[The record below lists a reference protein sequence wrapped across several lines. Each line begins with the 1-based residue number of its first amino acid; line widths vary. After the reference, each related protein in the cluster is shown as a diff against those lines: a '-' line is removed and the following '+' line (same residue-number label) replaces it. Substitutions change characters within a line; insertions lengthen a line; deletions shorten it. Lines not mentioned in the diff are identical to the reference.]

1 MGGLGEQ
8 GRQDKDGFDDEGP
21 AVSRLTNVALR
32 ERAYT
37 ELANALRAGRFSPG
51 SPVTIRGLAA
61 LLGTSTMPVREA
73 VSRLVTEG
81 ALELLSN
88 RTLRVPDVS
97 MERLDDLID
106 TRATLEGRAAW
117 LAAERMT
124 QADFSLI
131 KAAAE
136 DYSHAVD
143 AGDVPAAVA
152 ANEQLHFTIYRAS
165 RSELLV
171 SIIEMLWL
179 QSGPYIAAVMKQ
191 MQSTRE
197 ILHDRGIMH
206 HSIFW
211 PRLQSA
217 IRKHPATRCSP
228 ISSMRPS
235 GTRRRSSLRT
245 VRRSWC
251 RPQSESAGA
260 GPRRRPTNTLATP
273 TGHGERQ
280 WLANPRGS

>member
-8 GRQDKDGFDDEGP
+8 GRQDKDGFDDDGP

-81 ALELLSN
+81 ALELLPN

-206 HSIFW
+206 HFNILAALAKRDPQASSDAVQSDILDAAKWYKTQIFAADGT
-211 PRLQSA
+211 PILVPA
-217 IRKHPATRCSP
+217 AERKRRGRAPAT
-228 ISSMRPS
+228 
-235 GTRRRSSLRT
+235 T
-245 VRRSWC
+245 
-251 RPQSESAGA
+251 E
-260 GPRRRPTNTLATP
+260 
-273 TGHGERQ
+273 
-280 WLANPRGS
+280 